1 MTTART
7 DAAIERAFART
18 GKILDAI
25 EAGEDPQSAIDAM
38 AAAQPWDLVN
48 IGQAFVLDEIATERE
63 SDGNSPQ

>member
-7 DAAIERAFART
+7 DAAIERAFVRT

-25 EAGEDPQSAIDAM
+25 EAGEDPQPAIDTI

-48 IGQAFVLDEIATERE
+48 IGQAFVLDEIQTDRE
-63 SDGNSPQ
+63 SDGTSS